1 MSALRA
7 LAARASLSV
16 VALSVGV
23 TIAAVPVGAQAVA
36 TPRVSATRSASV
48 APTDVDSGTTMYT
61 VSGIRVIHRRAAND
75 VVAAN
80 LYLLGG
86 VRQVTAST
94 AGIETFLLQVSELGT
109 KAYPKERLRRVMAGL
124 GTSIGVAPSADWTI
138 VGARATT
145 STFDSTW
152 AVLADRVMR
161 PSLEAADVEQVRSQ
175 YMSALA
181 QRRDSPEALV
191 NHLADSIA
199 FVGHPYA
206 IDPVG
211 SERSIGTLQISD
223 LKEYLKTQMVRSRM
237 MLVIVGNVSRPDVE
251 RLVSTTIGTLPEGD
265 YKWELPPPLPPNGS
279 AFVVAPRVL
288 PTNYILGYFA
298 GPSATSPDYNALR
311 IATAVLSGRMFNEIR
326 VKRNLTYAVSSPFV
340 ERAISAGGLYVTTV
354 STDTTLALMRAAVA
368 ELQLGTVTDEG
379 LDILIQQFLTE
390 YFLDNETNA
399 DQADFLARAQLY
411 QGDWQASTRFADE
424 LRQVTPQDVRRVANI
439 YIKNVRF
446 AYVGDARKVPEK
458 WFRSF

>member
-1 MSALRA
+1 MSAVRPLAVLHRTLVA
-7 LAARASLSV
+7 TVAILAAAPITV
-16 VALSVGV
+16 IPAL
-23 TIAAVPVGAQAVA
+23 GAQAPGIA
-36 TPRVSATRSASV
+36 T
-48 APTDVDSGTTMYT
+48 APPQVHADVDSGTTMYT

-86 VRQVTAST
+86 VRQVSASN
-94 AGIETFLLQVSELGT
+94 AGIEPFLLQLSEMGTASYPKEKLRQRMAELGT
-109 KAYPKERLRRVMAGL
+109 TIV
-124 GTSIGVAPSADWTI
+124 VDPSYDWTMI
-138 VGARATT
+138 GARATT

-161 PSLEAADVEQVRSQ
+161 PALEPGDVEQVRSQ
-175 YMSALA
+175 YLSALA
-181 QRRDSPEALV
+181 QRQDSPEALV

-199 FVGHPYA
+199 FVGHPYSL
-206 IDPVG
+206 DPVG
-211 SERSIGTLQISD
+211 SERSIGMLQPATLRSYQQS
-223 LKEYLKTQMVRSRM
+223 QFVRSRM
-237 MLVIVGNVSRPDVE
+237 LLVIVGNVSRATVE
-251 RLVSTTIGTLPEGD
+251 GLVGSTLGKLPEGD
-265 YKWELPPPLPPNGS
+265 YRWELPPPLPQNRS
-279 AFVVAPRVL
+279 AFVVAARVL

-298 GPSATSPDYNALR
+298 GPAATSPDYNALR

-354 STDTTLALMRAAVA
+354 STDSTLGLMRLAVA
-368 ELQLGTVTDEG
+368 ELQQGTITDEG
-379 LDILIQQFLTE
+379 LEMLIQQFLTE

-411 QGDWQASTRFADE
+411 QGDWRASENFADE
-424 LRQVTPQDVRRVANI
+424 LRRVTPADVRRVANV
-439 YIKNVRF
+439 YIRNVRF
-446 AYVGDARKVPEK
+446 AYVGDARRVPER